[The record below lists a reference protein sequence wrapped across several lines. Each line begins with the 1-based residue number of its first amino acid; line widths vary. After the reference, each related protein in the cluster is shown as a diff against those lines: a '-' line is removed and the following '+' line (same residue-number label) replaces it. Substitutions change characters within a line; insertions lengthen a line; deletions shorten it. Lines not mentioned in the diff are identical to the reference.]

1 VPDVYPYLE
10 QADVFA
16 LPSLEEGSGSVSL
29 LEAMQAGAAP
39 VITQVDGLPEDV
51 IDGQS
56 ALLVEP
62 NNVASLAAALRRL
75 LTDSSLRKRVAAEAH
90 KQYLKRFSA
99 EAFTQ
104 DVRRIYTALGFPSR
118 GSADAADDRS

>member
-10 QADVFA
+10 QADVFV

-39 VITQVDGLPEDV
+39 VVTQVDGLPEDV

-62 NNVASLAAALRRL
+62 NNVAALAAALRRF
-75 LTDSSLRKRVAAEAH
+75 LTDSNLRRRVAAEAH
-90 KQYLKRFSA
+90 KLYLERFSA
-99 EAFTQ
+99 EAFAL
-104 DVRRIYTALGFPSR
+104 DVRRIYTALGFPSKEP
-118 GSADAADDRS
+118 G